1 MAPLVHECRPRIAR
15 CTVRR
20 IIGSPALGGEQLDE
34 DSPCKSCGLCSTTPE
49 AMERHTVHCPMG
61 ASRHTLHSGL
71 MKQLV
76 VILKAAGVHPDRIR
90 IEMRGL
96 RASDRSRPGD
106 VVVLD
111 FYGPDHH
118 LVIDDAATSIY
129 RNAVLV

>member
-1 MAPLVHECRPRIAR
+1 MDSAA
-15 CTVRR
+15 
-20 IIGSPALGGEQLDE
+20 ALL
-34 DSPCKSCGLCSTTPE
+34 TPE
-49 AMERHTVHCPMG
+49 AMERHTVHCPMA

-76 VILKAAGVHPDRIR
+76 VILKAAGVHPDRIK

-111 FYGPDHH
+111 FYGPDHQ
-118 LVIDDAATSIY
+118 LVIDDASVTYMHILPQLCPGSMHPVQCLAICCCS
-129 RNAVLV
+129 LQE